1 MTSVSVFVT
10 NNTYIDF
17 DVFGHWLN
25 GLTVHEAV
33 QARFQSGILQTTGA
47 SPDVLQSDTLDNYRT
62 FSLLERFLQA
72 PPKLAT
78 QVLLQIP
85 AAVQR
90 KLIEKYYD
98 FDSEVIREI
107 LGKKLT
113 NRHRKDVDDVS
124 ERTNIR
130 LRSCRRQVTKSCLEI
145 SKEKVQKVLMIVK
158 RALLTKLFLLR
169 FLQYDNCK
177 NIFKTVE
184 DMEGSLVNNISV
196 HFLLPEKLA
205 KKYAAIVFFSNNRFE
220 TGKKKLQ
227 YLSFDDFAYCADLM
241 IHNWTFGAAG
251 KSKLHSLKNSQA
263 DDMDVEMDRVFLQE
277 LRDLK
282 VLTGDKDVYEKHRG
296 LVCSALRGKIPDP
309 TYADIESNFKNLSRC
324 IVSVASGLIHSKELK
339 DFFVDLVEKFIE
351 PCKNARWSKRDV
363 EAFLKAYEA
372 AIQQIPQLKR
382 FQPHL
387 LIVWTRYMT
396 TLKKCI
402 LQLYHS

>member
-1 MTSVSVFVT
+1 MTSVNVFVT

-33 QARFQSGILQTTGA
+33 QARLQSGILQSTGA
-47 SPDVLQSDTLDNYRT
+47 SPDMLQSDTLDNYRT
-62 FSLLERFLQA
+62 FSLLERFLQS

-90 KLIEKYYD
+90 TLIEKYYD
-98 FDSEVIREI
+98 FDSTVIREI

-130 LRSCRRQVTKSCLEI
+130 LRSCRRQ
-145 SKEKVQKVLMIVK
+145 
-158 RALLTKLFLLR
+158 
-169 FLQYDNCK
+169 YDNCK

-184 DMEGSLVNNISV
+184 DMEGSLVNNISG

-205 KKYAAIVFFSNNRFE
+205 KRYAAIVFFSNNRFE

-251 KSKLHSLKNSQA
+251 NGPSLYDSQA

-282 VLTGDKDVYEKHRG
+282 VLTGEKDVYEKHKG

-351 PCKNARWSKRDV
+351 PCRNARWSKRDV

-382 FQPHL
+382 CPHL
-387 LIVWTRYMT
+387 LTVWTRYMT